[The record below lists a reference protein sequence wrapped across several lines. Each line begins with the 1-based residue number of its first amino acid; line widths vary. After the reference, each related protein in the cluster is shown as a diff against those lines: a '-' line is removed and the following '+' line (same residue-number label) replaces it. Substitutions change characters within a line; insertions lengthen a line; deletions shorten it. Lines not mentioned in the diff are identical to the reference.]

1 MSVVEFPQIIERGC
15 GLDVHKDTAVAS
27 IKGKDIVERTETFL
41 TFTEDLERLV
51 CFLQN
56 EGVTHIAMESTGVY
70 WKPVY
75 YILEEYFTILLVNA
89 RHVKNVP
96 GHKTDKKDS
105 EWIAKLLLSGLLK
118 GSFVPKQEIRELRV
132 LNRHRRKLV
141 GQRSSEKNRLQNI
154 LEDANIKL
162 SSVVSDVFGVTGNAI
177 IHAIAKGFTD
187 PEYLCE
193 FAKGSLKKKK
203 TELKKAL
210 YGRIT
215 KHHQFMIGLILD
227 SIGHINKQIE
237 QIETQVEL
245 YLNKMSQDVDLL
257 CTIDGVSRQT
267 ATGILAE
274 IGNDMEHFPS
284 HKHLASWVGVC
295 PGCNESAGKKK
306 SARITHGNKY
316 LKATLVEAAWAA
328 TRSKSSIFREK
339 HSRIASRRGNKKANI
354 AIGHK
359 ILTAAFHVLRDKTPF
374 MPDLT
379 DPKIIEIRRLK
390 KIDRLEKQLKLLKKR
405 LS

>member
-15 GLDVHKDTAVAS
+15 GIDVHKETAVATV
-27 IKGKDIVERTETFL
+27 KGSDIQEKTETFP

-132 LNRHRRKLV
+132 LNRHRRKLIS
-141 GQRSSEKNRLQNI
+141 QRTSEKNRLQNI

-162 SSVVSDVFGVTGNAI
+162 GSVVSDVFGVTGSSIINAI
-177 IHAIAKGFTD
+177 CEGKTD
-187 PEYLCE
+187 PEYLSE
-193 FAKGSLKKKK
+193 FARGSLRKKKP
-203 TELKKAL
+203 ELKKAL
-210 YGRIT
+210 YGKIT
-215 KHHQFMIGLILD
+215 PHHRFMIGLILD
-227 SIGHINKQIE
+227 SINHINKQIK
-237 QIETQVEL
+237 QIELQVDR
-245 YLNKMSQDVDLL
+245 YLDRMRLDVDLL
-257 CTIDGVSRQT
+257 CSIDGVSRQT

-284 HKHLASWVGVC
+284 HKHLASWVGVS
-295 PGCNESAGKKK
+295 PGNNESAGKKK
-306 SARITHGNKY
+306 SSRTTHGNKY

-374 MPDLT
+374 MPNLT
-379 DPKIIEIRRLK
+379 DPKIIEQRRLK
-390 KIDRLEKQLKLLKKR
+390 KIERLEKQLITLKRR